1 MKKPTTN
8 KQCLALL
15 MGCLFFL
22 STGFARISLPAI
34 FADNMVLQQKTE
46 VEVWGWG
53 QPREKITIDFGWTDE
68 NQNIEV
74 TNQGTWRTTV
84 QTPTA
89 GGPYTIEFKGSNK
102 ITLNNVLIGEVW
114 ICSGQSNMQ
123 WSANAGIDNAALEI
137 QMANYPNI
145 RFFSVHHRSATAPQ
159 IDLEGNWEE
168 CNSMTMQ
175 NFSAIAYFFARKVQH
190 DMNVPIGLINSSWGG
205 TPAEAWMPAEA
216 ITSNT
221 RLAKAAEVLKPV
233 PWGPVEVARIYNAMI
248 APLHAFKLAG
258 ALWYQG
264 ESNTI
269 NGEAYR
275 EMFGTLIE
283 SWRAKWGYDFPFYFA
298 QIAPYKYGRP
308 NEGAVIR
315 DAQRRTLEL
324 PQTAMV
330 VTSDI
335 GDTTDIHPKNKQ
347 DVGLRLANLALANHY
362 KSLATETSGPLFKRM
377 VIKKNKVE
385 VYFDHAEGLHY
396 RGDQLTHF
404 EIAGKDQVF
413 HSAQASIEG
422 DKVVVKSGAVARPTA
437 VRFAWGNLATPNLFN
452 AAGLPASCFTT
463 TSKLD

>member
-1 MKKPTTN
+1 MKKPTSN
-8 KQCLALL
+8 KQCLVLL
-15 MGCLFFL
+15 MACLFFF

-46 VEVWGWG
+46 VEIWGWG
-53 QPREKITIDFGWTDE
+53 KPREKISIDFGWTDE
-68 NQNIEV
+68 SQTIEV
-74 TNQGTWRTTV
+74 TNQGRWRTTV
-84 QTPTA
+84 QTPSA
-89 GGPYTIEFKGSNK
+89 GGPYIIKLKGSNE
-102 ITLNNVLIGEVW
+102 ITLSNVLIGEVW
-114 ICSGQSNMQ
+114 ICSGQSNME

-145 RFFSVHHRSATAPQ
+145 RFFSVHHRSAMEPQ

-168 CNSMTMQ
+168 CSSETMQ
-175 NFSAIAYFFARKVQH
+175 DFSAIAYFFARKLQH
-190 DMNVPIGLINSSWGG
+190 DINVPIGLINSSWGG

-216 ITSNT
+216 IASNST
-221 RLAKAAEVLKPV
+221 LATAAKVLEPV
-233 PWGPVEVARIYNAMI
+233 PWGPHEVARIYNAMI
-248 APLHAFKLAG
+248 APIHDFKIAG
-258 ALWYQG
+258 VLWYQG

-269 NGEAYR
+269 NGGAYR

-308 NEGAVIR
+308 HEGAIIR

-347 DVGLRLANLALANHY
+347 DVGLRLANLALVNHY
-362 KSLATETSGPLFKRM
+362 KTLDQETSGPLFNRM
-377 VIKKNKVE
+377 VVKKNKLE

-404 EIAGKDQVF
+404 EIAGKDKVF
-413 HSAQASIEG
+413 HPAQASIEG
-422 DKVVVKSGAVARPTA
+422 DKVVVKSAAVTRPTK

-452 AAGLPASCFTT
+452 TAGLPASCFTT
-463 TSKLD
+463 EFE